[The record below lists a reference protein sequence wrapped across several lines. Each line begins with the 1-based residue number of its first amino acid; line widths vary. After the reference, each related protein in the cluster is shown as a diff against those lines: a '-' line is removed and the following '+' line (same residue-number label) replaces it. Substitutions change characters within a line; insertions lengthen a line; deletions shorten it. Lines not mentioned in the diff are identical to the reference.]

1 MVSLICLFN
10 RQSGESKMPKKDNPP
25 RRRIGFIRGN
35 EEPDVEPMKQ
45 IDTTGE
51 NEEEQDESST
61 VLLNDYIPG
70 AIYDGQGNIVTYES
84 FRAKVRKLKA
94 EAKSLRRISA
104 GKFILY
110 TSLAASIALLSY
122 GAYKKYLSPVEK
134 AKTEIQGR
142 QR

>member
-1 MVSLICLFN
+1 
-10 RQSGESKMPKKDNPP
+10 MPNNPQ
-25 RRRIGFIRGN
+25 RRKIGFRTSAD
-35 EEPDVEPMKQ
+35 EEIEVEPMKQ

-51 NEEEQDESST
+51 NEEEQEEDST

-84 FRAKVRKLKA
+84 FKAKVRKLKA

-122 GAYKKYLSPVEK
+122 GAYKKYLNPVEK
-134 AKTEIQGR
+134 AKQEIINNQR